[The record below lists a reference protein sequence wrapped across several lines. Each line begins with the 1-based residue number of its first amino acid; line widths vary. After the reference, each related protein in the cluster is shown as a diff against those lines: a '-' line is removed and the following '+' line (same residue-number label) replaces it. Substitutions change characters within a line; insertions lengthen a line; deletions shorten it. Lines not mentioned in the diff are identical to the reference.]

1 MTSPIL
7 WQNDEKTITL
17 LDIPRS
23 ISAAQGT
30 PNSPCND
37 ILISSKPLEQPFPSQ
52 EPKTEKAK
60 ANLKDN
66 TISEQLSAEY
76 QTILQDALHEV
87 RKTHDQDWCLPRH
100 TTTRGSQSSGK
111 KRKLDQLSSP
121 QDLESKSIHERSSNQ
136 QHHSQFPSP
145 SPGVSERSNIP
156 LTCEVC
162 FNGDDRFQ
170 SNCRSSTT
178 QGQISATKSKSIDAT
193 EGFRF
198 PPRSSL
204 YLGNLQDTSRAF
216 HAAVRSQANSHDTR
230 KQFDFVLLDPPWPNR
245 SVKRA
250 TKANRGRGYSIA
262 DSLEDVQQLILGTD
276 LDMLMAGECLL
287 GVWVTNRQ
295 TFRELVL
302 GDDGIFSQW
311 GVELEEEW
319 IWLKTTTRGEP
330 VSSIDSLWRKPYEV
344 LLLGRKRGSDALGIP
359 SAPRRRVMVAVPD
372 LHSRKPCLKE
382 LIEPMIVQKD
392 DYRALEVF
400 ARHLVAGWVSWG
412 NECIKFNGETNWYTP
427 EDPKPSKEHRG

>member
-30 PNSPCND
+30 PDSPCND

-66 TISEQLSAEY
+66 TISEQLSAAY
-76 QTILQDALHEV
+76 QNILQDVLHEI
-87 RKTHDQDWCLPRH
+87 RKAHDQDWCLPRH
-100 TTTRGSQSSGK
+100 TTTWGLGSSGK
-111 KRKLDQLSSP
+111 KRKLDQLSSS
-121 QDLESKSIHERSSNQ
+121 QDPESSNVHERSSNQ
-136 QHHSQFPSP
+136 QQKNNTASP
-145 SPGVSERSNIP
+145 SREVSEQNNINP
-156 LTCEVC
+156 PTCEVC
-162 FNGDDRFQ
+162 FNGDDQFQ

-178 QGQISATKSKSIDAT
+178 QCQISATGSKSINAT
-193 EGFRF
+193 EAIRF
-198 PPRSSL
+198 PPQSSF

-230 KQFDFVLLDPPWPNR
+230 KHFDFVLMDPPWPNR
-245 SVKRA
+245 SVKRS
-250 TKANRGRGYSIA
+250 TKANKGKGYSTA
-262 DSLEDVQQLILGTD
+262 DSLEGVQQLILGTD
-276 LDMLMAGECLL
+276 LDMLMAEDCLL
-287 GVWVTNRQ
+287 GMWVTNRQ

-302 GDDGIFSQW
+302 GEDGIFAQW
-311 GVELEEEW
+311 GVELVEEW

-344 LLLGRKRGSDALGIP
+344 LLVGRKRRSDALSGP
-359 SAPRRRVMVAVPD
+359 LAPLRRVIVGVPD

-382 LIEPMIVQKD
+382 LIEPMMAQKD
-392 DYRALEVF
+392 AYRALEVF

-412 NECIKFNGETNWYTP
+412 NECTKFNAKSNWCTP
-427 EDPKPSKEHRG
+427 EDVNRSREH